1 MGYRSRKAISDD
13 EQRIRELFIEMLK
26 TIYHKEEVEGYES
39 GYLDRY
45 WTNGED
51 VLFVAEDNEVVAYLA
66 VEVHRED
73 EMDYVYL
80 DDLSVTEKY
89 RSQGIG
95 SALIHEAE
103 AYAQEIGIQHILF
116 HVEKSNTDAFRLYE
130 RLGYKIFRDDGNRY
144 LMKKDEIHIA
154 EERITADEYV
164 DFLKRTDLGSQYPKE
179 RFEERIRKL
188 VKNVSIS
195 LIARNDEGLIVGALF
210 GLTDFCYWLYVTD
223 LGVDRNYERQ
233 GIATRLMKTA
243 HEIAGGEKDIAV
255 YLIANEGAVGFY
267 EKIGMKKADE
277 VMKYNHIEWTEWT
290 V

>member
-1 MGYRSRKAISDD
+1 MGYRIRKAISDD
-13 EQRIRELFIEMLK
+13 GQRIRELFIEMLQ
-26 TIYHKEEVEGYES
+26 TIYHTEEVEGYES

-51 VLFVAEDNEVVAYLA
+51 ELFVAEDNEVVAYLA

-95 SALIHEAE
+95 SSLIHEAE
-103 AYAQEIGIQHILF
+103 AYSQEIGIQHILF
-116 HVEKSNTDAFRLYE
+116 HVEKSNTEAFRLYE

-144 LMKKDEIHIA
+144 MMKKDWIHIT
-154 EERITADEYV
+154 EERITVEEYV

-195 LIARNDEGLIVGALF
+195 LIARNDKGLIVGALF

-233 GIATRLMKTA
+233 GIASKLMKTA
-243 HEIAGGEKDIAV
+243 HEIAGGEKNIAI
-255 YLIANEGAVGFY
+255 YLIANEDAVGFY
-267 EKIGMKKADE
+267 EKIGMKRADD

-290 V
+290 I

>member
-1 MGYRSRKAISDD
+1 MIRKAIPAD
-13 EQRIRELFIEMLK
+13 EKRIRELFIEMLK
-26 TIYHKEEVEGYES
+26 TIYNTEDVQGYET

-73 EMDYVYL
+73 EMDYLYL

-95 SALIHEAE
+95 SSLIHDVEV
-103 AYAQEIGIQHILF
+103 YAQEIGIQHILF
-116 HVEKSNTDAFRLYE
+116 HVEKSNTKAFRLYE

-223 LGVDRNYERQ
+223 LGVDRNYVRQ

-255 YLIANEGAVGFY
+255 YLIANEDAVGFY